1 MRYFFLAYLFLFAI
15 VIVIGFAGFR
25 GDKFTNT
32 PMEIFDDMDQQ
43 AKVKAQQTNFFFA
56 DGNGGR
62 KPVPGTVPMGLHVA
76 DKSAAEGGFQ
86 AYGFTHGSDYYNT
99 GAVGAFYGDGFPNE
113 VKVDAALVRL
123 GRERYDIYCF
133 PCHGQSGNAVG
144 VMAKHGIPNIA
155 NFQTPPFTNPA
166 DPAYRSNGSIFE
178 TITKG
183 KGLMGAYGANIPVK
197 ERWAIIAWIRTMQ
210 LARTAPLSDPLIK
223 EMWEIFKPK
232 TAPAP
237 PAAANTP
244 PGTPPAPGTPAPAAP
259 GTPAPAPSPA
269 PAK

>member
-1 MRYFFLAYLFLFAI
+1 MRYFFLAYLFAI
-15 VIVIGFAGFR
+15 VIVLGFAGFR
-25 GDKFTNT
+25 GDKFTHT

-56 DGNGGR
+56 DGNAGR
-62 KPVPGTVPMGLHVA
+62 KPVVGTVPMGLHVA

-86 AYGFTHGSDYYNT
+86 AYGFTHGSDFYNT
-99 GAVGAFYGDGFPNE
+99 GAIGAFYGDGFPAE
-113 VKVDAALVRL
+113 VKVDATLVRL
-123 GRERYDIYCF
+123 GRERYDIHCY

-155 NFQTPPFTNPA
+155 NFHAPAFTNPA
-166 DPAYRSNGSIFE
+166 DPAYRPNGSIFE

-183 KGLMGAYGANIPVK
+183 KGLMGAYGPNIPVK

-223 EMWEIFKPK
+223 EMWEIHKPK
-232 TAPAP
+232 TTAAAPAAPAP
-237 PAAANTP
+237 
-244 PGTPPAPGTPAPAAP
+244 GTPAPGTPAPA
-259 GTPAPAPSPA
+259 GSPAPAPPAPA